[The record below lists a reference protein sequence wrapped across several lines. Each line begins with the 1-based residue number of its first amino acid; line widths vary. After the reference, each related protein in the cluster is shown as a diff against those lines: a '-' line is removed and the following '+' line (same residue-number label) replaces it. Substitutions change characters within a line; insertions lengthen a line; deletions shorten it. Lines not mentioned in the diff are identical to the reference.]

1 MLLSGYFPE
10 LVHKRGR
17 LDKSLA
23 FDDSRKQS
31 LINKRSRDADVA
43 ADYSRRIRDGRGPAW
58 NAREIGRNVVEE
70 LTYEPICKCWMTANR

>member
-23 FDDSRKQS
+23 FDESRKQS
-31 LINKRSRDADVA
+31 LINKPFRDADVA
-43 ADYSRRIRDGRGPAW
+43 ADYSHRIREGLPGMPGKSALMLLR
-58 NAREIGRNVVEE
+58 I
-70 LTYEPICKCWMTANR
+70 

>member
-43 ADYSRRIRDGRGPAW
+43 ADYSRRIREGLPRMPGKSTVMLL
-58 NAREIGRNVVEE
+58 RN
-70 LTYEPICKCWMTANR
+70 